1 MYAPSGN
8 AKIKR
13 WLAFL
18 FYALTICMLI
28 VYKSELLAWMQQGSH
43 SVFLMLLITIC
54 FTFFPIL
61 PYSVVIGI
69 MAFMYG
75 TLPGAL
81 LCWTGAWI
89 SSLLMY
95 AYTRFFYS
103 EQTNKWLSAN
113 ERIVSFHAKM
123 KKNPFVSI
131 LLARLIP
138 VLPQSIVSIYAGAAS
153 ISFPVYALASA
164 IGKIPGMLIYAFI
177 GKHLLSLF

>member
-1 MYAPSGN
+1 
-8 AKIKR
+8 
-13 WLAFL
+13 
-18 FYALTICMLI
+18 
-28 VYKSELLAWMQQGSH
+28 MQKGSH
-43 SVFLMLLITIC
+43 SVFSMLSITIC

-69 MAFMYG
+69 MAYIYG

-81 LCWTGAWI
+81 LCLTGAWI

-113 ERIVSFHAKM
+113 ERMAYFHAKV
-123 KKNPFVSI
+123 KKNPFASV

-138 VLPQSIVSIYAGAAS
+138 VLPQSLVSVYAGAAS

-164 IGKIPGMLIYAFI
+164 IGKIPGMLLYAFI
-177 GKHLLSLF
+177 GKRLLSLL